1 LAFGGRRANWM
12 ADNACLVCFH
22 SGRCDLEGAAKALTC
37 LRLAV
42 SRRDDELAVS
52 YPGGPVLRVAYV
64 REGYVAEEAAE
75 IAQGNPHA
83 AALLPCDARFEILI
97 DDLDAVL
104 HEYSTL
110 FAVQEAL
117 EEATGGFLFNTWN
130 GLFPGS
136 VCNP

>member
-1 LAFGGRRANWM
+1 M
-12 ADNACLVCFH
+12 ADDACLVCFR
-22 SGRCDLEGAAKALTC
+22 SGRCDLDGAAKALAG

-42 SRRDDELAVS
+42 SRRGDELAVS

-64 REGYVAEEAAE
+64 TEGYVAEEAAE

-97 DDLDAVL
+97 DDLDAAL
-104 HEYSTL
+104 QEYSTL

-130 GLFPGS
+130 GLFPGR